1 MTPGVTIWRCKAC
14 GVAFFPER
22 LLCPRCHGYEWQQDR
37 IHEAVV
43 EEVSTIRHMIGATD
57 WTPRRI
63 ASVRTSEGLRIT
75 VGLRDDSGPGAAIA
89 LFEDGTAPYGELKA
103 HRRPREG
110 EDP

>member
-22 LLCPRCHGYEWQQDR
+22 LLCPRCHGHDWEQDR
-37 IHEAVV
+37 VHQAVV

-63 ASVRTSEGLRIT
+63 ASVRTADGQRIT
-75 VGLRDDSGPGAAIA
+75 VGLRDESGPGAVVA
-89 LFEDGTAPYGELKA
+89 LFEEGTAPYGQAKA
-103 HRRPREG
+103 G
-110 EDP
+110 